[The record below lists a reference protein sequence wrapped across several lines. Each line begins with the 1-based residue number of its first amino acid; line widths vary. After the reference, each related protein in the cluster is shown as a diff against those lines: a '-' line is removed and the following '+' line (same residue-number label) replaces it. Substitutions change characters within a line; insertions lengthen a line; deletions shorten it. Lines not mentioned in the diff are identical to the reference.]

1 MSILDISSQCETTDL
16 GNRLLHFG
24 AGRGIRTLAISDF
37 F

>member
-1 MSILDISSQCETTDL
+1 MSILDISSQCETTDR
-16 GNRLLHFG
+16 NRLLHFG